1 MRAKETAEIVDKGS
15 RLCCFHHRLSIS
27 PRSSSRAEPPSSGRA
42 VRVAILV
49 DTGRRSG
56 FIAGEVKIQ
65 AELLYRRKR
74 GSTSFPKARRTKRE
88 EGDNREPQPRKFSYG
103 HFLVLPQMLRPDEQ
117 LR

>member
-42 VRVAILV
+42 VRVAIWLIR
-49 DTGRRSG
+49 DDGR
-56 FIAGEVKIQ
+56 ALLQGEVKIQ

-74 GSTSFPKARRTKRE
+74 GIDEAFPRPGEQSARKAIIESPNRVSFPMVI
-88 EGDNREPQPRKFSYG
+88 F
-103 HFLVLPQMLRPDEQ
+103 
-117 LR
+117 